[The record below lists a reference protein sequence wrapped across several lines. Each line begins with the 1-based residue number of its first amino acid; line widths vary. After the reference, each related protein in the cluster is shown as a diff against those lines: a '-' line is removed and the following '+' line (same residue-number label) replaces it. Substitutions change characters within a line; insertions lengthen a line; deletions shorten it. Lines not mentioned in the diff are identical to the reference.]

1 MIENMPVD
9 NWIEEHYI
17 LNQKSTF
24 LLKFIIIT
32 KYKCCLFLYVCI
44 PISILNNKN

>member
-1 MIENMPVD
+1 MIENMPAD

-32 KYKCCLFLYVCI
+32 KYMYVCI